1 MVRISLHGRRVGGWV
16 VATDVDPPVGVRLLP
31 LAKRS
36 GLGPSAE
43 LIDLAGWAAWRWSG
57 RRATFLRT
65 AAPPTVVAGL
75 PSAPDDR
82 PPASAVVDPIVVE
95 AFDRAVSV
103 LRLPPST
110 DPVSI
115 ALAACSRGQA
125 LILAPAQTTARRVGL
140 ALRRAG
146 VPVGLF
152 PRDWAR
158 LAAGASIVGSR
169 AAAWAPAPHLAA
181 VVVLDE
187 HDEGYREERSPTW
200 NARDVAVE
208 RARRAGVPCLLVS
221 PTPSLEAVTLAEPVA
236 PARNAERAGWPLVDV
251 IDRRRDDPFR
261 GGLWSERITPML
273 RESDRA
279 VCILNRTGRSRLLA
293 CDRCGEVTRCEVCDA
308 AVNQAETDRLRCGRC
323 LTERPVICQGCGASR
338 LRNIRAGVTRAREE
352 LEALVGETVTEVTA
366 TSEGDPDATRVT
378 IGTEAA
384 LHRVDRASLVVF
396 LDIDQELLAP
406 RYRAG
411 EQAFSLIARA
421 ARMVGPRSEGGRIAL
436 QTRTP
441 RHDVLQ
447 AALTADPGRF
457 ASAEM
462 QRRDVL
468 GMPPTSALAQISGE
482 AAEAFVAAL
491 GSPLGVEVLGPS
503 DGRYLLRASE
513 HRVLCDALAQVSRPA
528 GRLRIEVDPDRV

>member
-16 VATDVDPPVGVRLLP
+16 VATDVDPTPGVRLLP

-36 GLGPSAE
+36 GLGPPGE
-43 LIDLAGWAAWRWSG
+43 IIDVARWAAWRWAG
-57 RRATFLRT
+57 RQATFLRT
-65 AAPPTVVAGL
+65 AAPPTVVRGL
-75 PSAPDDR
+75 PPAPEGR
-82 PPASAVVDPIVVE
+82 APVTTVVDPIVRQ
-95 AFDRAVSV
+95 AFERPLSL
-103 LRLPPST
+103 LRLPPAT

-115 ALAACSRGQA
+115 ALAACANGQA
-125 LILAPAQTTARRVGL
+125 LILAPSLTTARRIGL

-152 PRDWAR
+152 PRDWAQ
-158 LAAGASIVGSR
+158 LAAGASIVGAR

-187 HDEGYREERSPTW
+187 HDEAYREERAPTW

-208 RARRAGVPCLLVS
+208 RARRAGVPCVLVS
-221 PTPSLEAVTLAEPVA
+221 PTPSLEAMSLAA
-236 PARNAERAGWPLVDV
+236 PGAPPRADERAGWPLIDV

-273 RESDRA
+273 REAERV
-279 VCILNRTGRSRLLA
+279 VCVLNRTGRSRLSA
-293 CDRCGEVTRCEVCDA
+293 CDRCGEVTRCEHCDA
-308 AVNQAETDRLRCGRC
+308 AVTQAETDRLRCGRC
-323 LTERPVICQGCGASR
+323 HTERPVVCQGCGGSR

-352 LEALVGETVTEVTA
+352 LEALVGEPVTEVTA
-366 TSEGDPDATRVT
+366 TSETDPEATRVT
-378 IGTEAA
+378 IGTEAV
-384 LHRVDRASLVVF
+384 LHRVERASLVVF

-411 EQAFSLIARA
+411 EQAMALIARA
-421 ARMVGPRSEGGRIAL
+421 ARIVGPRSGGGRVAL

-441 RHDVLQ
+441 RHEVLQ

-457 ASAEM
+457 AAIESE
-462 QRRDVL
+462 RRQLL
-468 GMPPTSALAQISGE
+468 GMPPSSALAEISGQ
-482 AAEAFVAAL
+482 AAEAYVAAL
-491 GSPLGVEVLGPS
+491 GSPIGVEVLGPAE
-503 DGRYLLRASE
+503 GRYLVRAAD
-513 HRVLCDALAQVSRPA
+513 HRTLCDALATVTRPA